1 MRTLFLP
8 WLTRKRCM
16 RHIDGFAYQ
25 IRQLALRRTCS
36 DSTCCGMHGPGAAG
50 VLRLQFGRNA
60 MDTYDI
66 RGRAALEFPATP
78 AVHAVDRSRFEPFLV
93 AAVQAHLQVTAC
105 WLHSCMATVGPDLS
119 SFVASLSS
127 RHSHS
132 PTCASCGPRSTV
144 HCDLL
149 ALCRGKGAIPSCV
162 EIRMLEHRVCQ
173 ITQQP
178 YFHALGGTCPARMHN
193 PCSSTPA
200 ARPSSLWRKQ
210 APPSLQI
217 ILTHPLLPS
226 SS

>member
-36 DSTCCGMHGPGAAG
+36 DSTCCGMHGPVAAG

-78 AVHAVDRSRFEPFLV
+78 AVHAVNRSRFEPFLV

-105 WLHSCMATVGPDLS
+105 WPHSCMATVGARSLLVRCLS
-119 SFVASLSS
+119 FFAALSLSYL
-127 RHSHS
+127 RQL
-132 PTCASCGPRSTV
+132 RS
-144 HCDLL
+144 
-149 ALCRGKGAIPSCV
+149 S
-162 EIRMLEHRVCQ
+162 EHR
-173 ITQQP
+173 
-178 YFHALGGTCPARMHN
+178 AL
-193 PCSSTPA
+193 
-200 ARPSSLWRKQ
+200 
-210 APPSLQI
+210 
-217 ILTHPLLPS
+217 
-226 SS
+226 